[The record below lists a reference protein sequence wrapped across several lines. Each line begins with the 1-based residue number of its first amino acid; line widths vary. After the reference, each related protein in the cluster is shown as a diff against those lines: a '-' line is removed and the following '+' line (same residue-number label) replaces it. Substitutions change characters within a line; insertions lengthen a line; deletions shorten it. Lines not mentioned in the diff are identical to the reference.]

1 MTWSLVDG
9 DSRIGIC
16 IYNYLVQEDCH
27 VPAYIGD
34 KLHIF
39 EESEDWYFASLA
51 RNTGLRGIIPKSY
64 VIIKKEEDGMD
75 EGGGAVVQES
85 TAMLREWGRMLRDIY
100 VRRDT
105 KIFQNVQQF
114 SDIISEQIGIRASL
128 ICGKLPQ
135 EEVRDLRSKLTKRWT
150 TSTIICN

>member
-1 MTWSLVDG
+1 MAWCLVPEG
-9 DSRIGIC
+9 ARVGIC
-16 IYNYLVQEDCH
+16 VYNYLVQEDCH

-34 KLHIF
+34 RLHIF
-39 EESEDWYFASLA
+39 EECGDWYFGSLA

-64 VIIKKEEDGMD
+64 VIISRREEG

-114 SDIISEQIGIRASL
+114 GDIICEQIGIRASL

-135 EEVRDLRSKLTKRWT
+135 EEVGHWT
-150 TSTIICN
+150 WG